1 MRLSFKTA
9 FSIQVNQYLLLCPF
23 VMNSEYLKKLITQ
36 RRTRK
41 PALFSKQIPDRS
53 KIIEC
58 IETARNAPN
67 HHHTEPARFYLLDPK
82 TIKAVGQLFGE
93 VVAGDG
99 SNNIL
104 LEKGERKKKEWGEAP
119 GLLIVT
125 CRTDRESAL
134 VQKQSAVIDEDY
146 ATCCCICQNLS
157 LLFDSE
163 GLACKWSTGAVW
175 KHPKFAKTIR
185 MQEPQHERIVALL
198 FYGYS
203 KQILHPRR
211 FTALDD
217 HLISNY

>member
-1 MRLSFKTA
+1 
-9 FSIQVNQYLLLCPF
+9 
-23 VMNSEYLKKLITQ
+23 MNSEYLKKLITQ

-53 KIIEC
+53 KVIEC

-99 SNNIL
+99 TNRVL
-104 LEKGERKKKEWGEAP
+104 LEKGERKKMEWGEAP

-125 CRTDRESAL
+125 CRTDRESIL
-134 VQKQSAVIDEDY
+134 VQKHPAVIEEDY

-157 LLFDSE
+157 LLFESE

-175 KHPKFAKTIR
+175 EHPKFAKTIR

-203 KQILHPRR
+203 EQILQPRPL
-211 FTALDD
+211 APLNNY
-217 HLISNY
+217 LICNY